1 MTWYS
6 ILFFVT
12 LVYFVIKFI
21 LSLVFGDLD
30 IDFDSD
36 GEVDTDVSSMLSLKG
51 ILHFLLGFS
60 CTLFFIDKFNMGDVY
75 DYVGDYPFTVMNFI
89 SAIIIGL
96 IFMVGLF
103 YVYKLV
109 LKLDHSNV
117 NEMDINGFK
126 CSILINLGNGSYEVL
141 VYTPSGTLK
150 KQVYAVDNK
159 DDLLVGSNHIITKCD
174 NKYYI

>member
-12 LVYFVIKFI
+12 LIYFVIKFV

-36 GEVDTDVSSMLSLKG
+36 GEIDTDLSSMLSLKG

-60 CTLFFIDKFNMGDVY
+60 STLYFIAKFNMDNVY
-75 DYVGDYPFTVMNFI
+75 DYSGNYPFSVIDFI

-117 NEMDINGFK
+117 NEIDIDGMK

-150 KQVYAVDNK
+150 KQVYASDNK
-159 DDLLVGSNHIITKCD
+159 DNLPIGTEYTITKYGD
-174 NKYYI
+174 KYYI